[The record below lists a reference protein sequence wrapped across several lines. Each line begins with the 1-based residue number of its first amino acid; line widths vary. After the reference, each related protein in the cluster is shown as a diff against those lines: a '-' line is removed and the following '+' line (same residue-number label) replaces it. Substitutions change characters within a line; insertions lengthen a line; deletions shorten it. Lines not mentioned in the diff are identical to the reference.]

1 MTLMNWLNRKEGMN
15 VKMYHKILKEV
26 INKLNQY
33 KLASYISDVQ
43 NWINSL
49 SSVGLKNF

>member
-1 MTLMNWLNRKEGMN
+1 MNWLNRKEGTN

-26 INKLNQY
+26 INKLNKY

-43 NWINSL
+43 N
-49 SSVGLKNF
+49 